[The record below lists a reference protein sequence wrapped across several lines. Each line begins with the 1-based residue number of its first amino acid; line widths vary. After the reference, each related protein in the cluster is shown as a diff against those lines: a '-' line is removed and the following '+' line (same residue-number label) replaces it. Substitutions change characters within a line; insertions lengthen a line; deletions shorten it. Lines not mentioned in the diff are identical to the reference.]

1 MLTQYAVGPELE
13 QKGCGG
19 LRGLAGLCKNERKR
33 SNKQKKKKKV
43 LKGEFFRGQEGF
55 GGSHLGEVS
64 VYESR
69 HPPWLSLSV
78 RHVHLISSWESRGP
92 DEISKNHK

>member
-19 LRGLAGLCKNERKR
+19 LRGLVGLCKNERKR

-43 LKGEFFRGQEGF
+43 LKGEFFRRQEGF

-64 VYESR
+64 VYET
-69 HPPWLSLSV
+69 PPSSV
-78 RHVHLISSWESRGP
+78 VVPASQACPSHFQLGNPRP
-92 DEISKNHK
+92 